1 MSTHQGTWRTLG
13 LAMACPTGGPVKPS
27 CAVAVASLAACF
39 LTFAPATS
47 SMEPL
52 RSFSGP
58 PVATVYKLYSNV
70 DSCLSA
76 NRSNGAAVAP
86 SSSST
91 AHIWFQLQMRRQW
104 HSACICMCAWCLP
117 WILAASSTHACA
129 QPRLSFLVR
138 AAGDGSRILRAISES
153 VRTSQPTFMRPK
165 RDGICKSATSS
176 ARERRARQLKQA
188 SHSRDRHTQKR

>member
-1 MSTHQGTWRTLG
+1 MVGMSTHQGTWRTLG
-13 LAMACPTGGPVKPS
+13 LGMACPNGGPIKPS

-39 LTFAPATS
+39 LTFAPATA

-58 PVATVYKLYSNV
+58 PVATVYKLCSNV
-70 DSCLSA
+70 DSCLLA
-76 NRSNGAAVAP
+76 NWSNGAAVAP

-91 AHIWFQLQMRRQW
+91 AYIWLRLQMRRQW
-104 HSACICMCAWCLP
+104 HSACICMCAWCLL

-138 AAGDGSRILRAISES
+138 AAGDGSRIL
-153 VRTSQPTFMRPK
+153 QPTFTRPK
-165 RDGICKSATSS
+165 RGGRCKSATSS

>member
-13 LAMACPTGGPVKPS
+13 LAMACPTGGPIKPS
-27 CAVAVASLAACF
+27 CAVAVVPLAACF

-58 PVATVYKLYSNV
+58 PFATVYKLYSNV

-76 NRSNGAAVAP
+76 NWSNGAAVAP
-86 SSSST
+86 SSSSI
-91 AHIWFQLQMRRQW
+91 AHIWFQLQW
-104 HSACICMCAWCLP
+104 HSACICMCAWRLP

-129 QPRLSFLVR
+129 QTRLSFLVG
-138 AAGDGSRILRAISES
+138 AAGDGSRILRATSES
-153 VRTSQPTFMRPK
+153 VRTLQPTFTRPT
-165 RDGICKSATSS
+165 RDGRCKSAT
-176 ARERRARQLKQA
+176 RERRARQLKQA
-188 SHSRDRHTQKR
+188 SHSRDRHAQKR